1 MLDACT
7 SSVASIRRPTLRPS
21 RTSPRML
28 PSGWLPSSRR
38 PTSRRRPTGQSRHA
52 SSTLSPT
59 TSPQRSRARPD
70 VCAVQGDNPAAG
82 LTTTARALAC
92 DLIVIGAT
100 ARGRVADALR
110 GGLRDALVEQA
121 DCPVTV
127 VPPVRGAADR
137 RLRGRGHETFGASR
151 KRCGRRRALG
161 VRAKRVGDL
170 TGSLHH
176 RHPGRLVGCL
186 VNEGGDQV
194 ASGGDVGC

>member
-110 GGLRDALVEQA
+110 GGLRDTLVEQA

-127 VPPVRGAADR
+127 VPPGAAPPTGDCVAVATR
-137 RLRGRGHETFGASR
+137 RSAPPESAAAAAAHLASALKGWVISRGRCTIVIRAAWLAAS
-151 KRCGRRRALG
+151 
-161 VRAKRVGDL
+161 
-170 TGSLHH
+170 
-176 RHPGRLVGCL
+176 
-186 VNEGGDQV
+186 
-194 ASGGDVGC
+194 